1 MRCIKWRQE
10 GLYKFHKH
18 ARKVRCYVE
27 RHAKGTHWGFNAPQ
41 ALGSA
46 ILVLRAKP
54 HGLKI
59 AGEMGK
65 SFGHCFKTGGKYE
78 PGMAA
83 MFTSKD
89 WSFQ

>member
-1 MRCIKWRQE
+1 MLLPILALHLLYNAVAAR
-10 GLYKFHKH
+10 GLLGRTDK
-18 ARKVRCYVE
+18 
-27 RHAKGTHWGFNAPQ
+27 THWGFNAPQ

>member
-1 MRCIKWRQE
+1 MEIVNTWK
-10 GLYKFHKH
+10 LVYLK
-18 ARKVRCYVE
+18 
-27 RHAKGTHWGFNAPQ
+27 THWGFNAPQ